1 MKSTTTKKQPQPQ
14 PLRRRRR
21 QQQSEQTERR
31 LDFPCRFHLLLL
43 LAVWNQRCTATAA
56 TMSSKLTPTK
66 QLSRALFDP
75 QDQPLFAKDPA
86 TTSPEAA
93 ITATEPPPAGQHN
106 NVMTDSNLPEA
117 VQIWCDNPSLAEQ
130 YFGHISQWNVSAV
143 TNFRGLFRRQYNFN
157 DDVSRWDTA
166 RATSMAAM

>member
-1 MKSTTTKKQPQPQ
+1 MKLTTTTKQPQ
-14 PLRRRRR
+14 PLRRRR
-21 QQQSEQTERR
+21 QQQQRR
-31 LDFPCRFHLLLL
+31 IDFPCLFHLLLL
-43 LAVWNQRCTATAA
+43 LAVVNQPCTGTSTAA
-56 TMSSKLTPTK
+56 TMSSRLTHAK
-66 QLSRALFDP
+66 QLSRSLFDP

-86 TTSPEAA
+86 TSSPEAA
-93 ITATEPPPAGQHN
+93 TTAIMEPPPAAGQHN

-143 TNFRGLFRRQYNFN
+143 TNFRGLFRRKYNFN
-157 DDVSRWDTA
+157 DDISRWDTA